1 MTQLIKH
8 YWINR
13 ETGGWAL
20 DTPYGLMMP
29 NIKGLETKHSLFTQE
44 RVPFFLS
51 EVPDYF
57 EYEVT
62 ISQEQL
68 TDYQNEP
75 NITVISSVEKQ
86 IEVPVFDNIGL
97 ESTGEPTEE
106 TITETVYDVVYRE
119 PYILQ
124 NSEGLKILTQQEW
137 DAEISTFDSHRT
149 QERYDILRKIRD
161 RILELTDWMVIKDL
175 EQSGSISAEFKTW
188 RQNLRDIPNSQTFP
202 TGFPTLPTE
211 LENHVEIQELYSRF
225 NEVRSIQM
233 INDPLPP
240 LIDNSLPPFPEF
252 SEP

>member
-13 ETGGWAL
+13 ETGGWAT

-29 NIKGLETKHSLFTQE
+29 DIKGLETKHSLFTQE

-62 ISQEQL
+62 VSQEQL
-68 TDYQNEP
+68 TEYQNNS
-75 NITVISSVEKQ
+75 NITVLSFSERQ
-86 IEVPVFDNIGL
+86 IEVPVFNRPG
-97 ESTGEPTEE
+97 EEPTGETR
-106 TITETVYDVVYRE
+106 TETVYDVVYRE
-119 PYILQ
+119 TYILEE
-124 NSEGLKILTQQEW
+124 SEGLQILTQQEW

-149 QERYDILRKIRD
+149 QERYDILREIRD

-175 EQSGSISAEFKTW
+175 EQSGSVFVEFKTW
-188 RQNLRDIPNSQTFP
+188 RQDLRDLPNSQTFP

-211 LENHVEIQELYSRF
+211 LQGHSEINSLYARF
-225 NEVRSIQM
+225 DEVKSIPM
-233 INDPLPP
+233 IHDPLS
-240 LIDNSLPPFPEF
+240 NS
-252 SEP
+252 

>member
-62 ISQEQL
+62 VSQEQL
-68 TDYQNEP
+68 TEYQNNL
-75 NITVISSVEKQ
+75 NITVVSSTER
-86 IEVPVFDNIGL
+86 P
-97 ESTGEPTEE
+97 TGETR
-106 TITETVYDVVYRE
+106 TETVYDVVYRE
-119 PYILQ
+119 SYILEE
-124 NSEGLKILTQQEW
+124 SEGLQILTQQEW

-149 QERYDILRKIRD
+149 QERYDILRDIRD
-161 RILELTDWMVIKDL
+161 RILELTDWMVIKDF

-188 RQNLRDIPNSQTFP
+188 RQDLRDLPNSQTFP
-202 TGFPTLPTE
+202 IGFPTLPTE
-211 LENHVEIQELYSRF
+211 LQGHSEINALYGRF
-225 NEVRSIQM
+225 DEVKSIPM
-233 INDPLPP
+233 IHDPLS
-240 LIDNSLPPFPEF
+240 NS
-252 SEP
+252 